1 MDPSMMDA
9 EYSGCAEHEPFALQ
23 VLGDSMSPEF
33 EHGCIVIIDPGGV
46 VENGCFVMA
55 ELEDGYILRQLLI
68 QEGRF
73 YLKPMMSSY
82 ETVEIPGIHAIKG
95 VVTQR
100 AGRRRRDR
108 KHYHRLPTREEVARL
123 QAEMGRGKKR

>member
-1 MDPSMMDA
+1 MDPIMMDA

-33 EHGCIVIIDPGGV
+33 EHGCIVIIDPAGV

-82 ETVEIPGIHAIKG
+82 ETVEIAGMQAIKG
-95 VVTQR
+95 VVTQK

-108 KHYHRLPTREEVARL
+108 KHYHRLPTREEVTRHQQDLAKS
-123 QAEMGRGKKR
+123 KKR